1 MENTRSKRSIKN
13 MVFSTVYFLVDL
25 FLKFLVR
32 TIFIKVL
39 TVDLLGL
46 NGLFS
51 NILQVLSLAEL
62 GIGTALT
69 FSMYKPMAEDNKE
82 KVVALYKYYKKI
94 YTIIIAIIV
103 IIGVVLI
110 PFLRFLINGEMPTS
124 VNLYI
129 VYLLYI
135 ANTALSYMSAH
146 KKSLL
151 MAAQRQDLN
160 SKAEIVKTLFLN
172 IFQVAVL
179 LLFKNYYVYITFLPL
194 STIIEYLIVSR
205 IAVKKFPDICKS
217 KLNAEVDTETK
228 KEIKNNTVA
237 LIFHKIGGT
246 IVFSTDNILISSL
259 LGLTILGI
267 YSNYYLIVSSLIL
280 LVNVILNALKG
291 SIGNLIAKE
300 SRENIVKT
308 FNKMNFIYM
317 WLAGFMAVCLG
328 CLFQP
333 FIKFWLDENLMFSDF
348 TMLLLVVSFYL
359 NISKFMV
366 YSFKE
371 CAGLLSQ
378 DKYRPILEVV
388 VNLVLSIVLAK
399 FIGVNGIIVGT
410 IVSMVVGPI
419 ITEPYVVY
427 KHLFKENVFKY
438 YIRYICNL
446 IVTALIF
453 ALCFYLCNLVVGYG
467 ILQLGL
473 KLIICVVV
481 FNFAYLL
488 LTFWTK
494 NFKESVKWG
503 IQILKKNKNI
513 DIIKK

>member
-1 MENTRSKRSIKN
+1 
-13 MVFSTVYFLVDL
+13 
-25 FLKFLVR
+25 
-32 TIFIKVL
+32 
-39 TVDLLGL
+39 
-46 NGLFS
+46 
-51 NILQVLSLAEL
+51 
-62 GIGTALT
+62 
-69 FSMYKPMAEDNKE
+69 
-82 KVVALYKYYKKI
+82 
-94 YTIIIAIIV
+94 
-103 IIGVVLI
+103 
-110 PFLRFLINGEMPTS
+110 
-124 VNLYI
+124 
-129 VYLLYI
+129 
-135 ANTALSYMSAH
+135 
-146 KKSLL
+146 
-151 MAAQRQDLN
+151 
-160 SKAEIVKTLFLN
+160 
-172 IFQVAVL
+172 
-179 LLFKNYYVYITFLPL
+179 
-194 STIIEYLIVSR
+194 
-205 IAVKKFPDICKS
+205 
-217 KLNAEVDTETK
+217 
-228 KEIKNNTVA
+228 
-237 LIFHKIGGT
+237 
-246 IVFSTDNILISSL
+246 
-259 LGLTILGI
+259 
-267 YSNYYLIVSSLIL
+267 
-280 LVNVILNALKG
+280 
-291 SIGNLIAKE
+291 
-300 SRENIVKT
+300 
-308 FNKMNFIYM
+308 
-317 WLAGFMAVCLG
+317 MAVCLG